1 MDSLKNTIY
10 KWALK
15 VHVATNGAINFRC
28 ISCSLETAKKVYKDG
43 SITSPLRLD
52 FFLFFLFL
60 FWERDSFWE
69 FYVKPIW
76 WKLKQY
82 FENDPISFLKLCAYF
97 LLQMKSKLHYY
108 SMCHKETKK
117 RTMQPYLKALK
128 KVQCFIKGQWMTF
141 CFLMP
146 LMGFYNV
153 ATLPQTLL
161 YPQYKVIYEKAKKGL
176 VLRQR
181 LRGRRRSHNSLPLKK
196 AWLKTLFTMKSRKSL
211 LIALPENWRPTIST
225 GRPKSIFG
233 ARK

>member
-1 MDSLKNTIY
+1 MDRENWKRNIVRVN
-10 KWALK
+10 WF
-15 VHVATNGAINFRC
+15 H
-28 ISCSLETAKKVYKDG
+28 
-43 SITSPLRLD
+43 D
-52 FFLFFLFL
+52 FFSKIFHLSFCLQQFSMFINLMKLFRLPVIFFI
-60 FWERDSFWE
+60 FVF
-69 FYVKPIW
+69 
-76 WKLKQY
+76 
-82 FENDPISFLKLCAYF
+82 
-97 LLQMKSKLHYY
+97 QMKSKLHYFSTY
-108 SMCHKETKK
+108 HKETKK
-117 RTMQPYLKALK
+117 RTMQPFLKALK
-128 KVQCFIKGQWMTF
+128 KVQCFTKGQWMTF

-153 ATLPQTLL
+153 ATLLQTLL

-211 LIALPENWRPTIST
+211 LTALPENWRPTIST

>member
-1 MDSLKNTIY
+1 MDSLKNTIN

-28 ISCSLETAKKVYKDG
+28 ISCSLELQKKKSTRMDQLSHICGFIFYHCSLVWRNYFK
-43 SITSPLRLD
+43 I
-52 FFLFFLFL
+52 FF
-60 FWERDSFWE
+60 SF
-69 FYVKPIW
+69 
-76 WKLKQY
+76 
-82 FENDPISFLKLCAYF
+82 
-97 LLQMKSKLHYY
+97 QMKSKRHYF
-108 SMCHKETKK
+108 STCHKENKK

-225 GRPKSIFG
+225 GKPRSIFG